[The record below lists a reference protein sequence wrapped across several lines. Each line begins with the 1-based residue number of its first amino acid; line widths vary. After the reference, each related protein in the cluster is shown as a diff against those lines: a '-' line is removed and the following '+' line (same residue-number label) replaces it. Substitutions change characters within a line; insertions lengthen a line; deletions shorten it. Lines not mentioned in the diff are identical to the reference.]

1 MMFFDSYA
9 IIEIINL
16 NKNYLEFSDEIIISN
31 SLNLAEVYYALL
43 KTTNQKTADYFLE
56 KLDIKLLEIT
66 KEISIEAAKFRFN
79 NKKKKISFADAI
91 GYVTAL
97 KLNMKFLTGDKEFRD
112 FENVEFVK

>member
-16 NKNYLEFSDEIIISN
+16 NQKYLKFADEVIVTN

-43 KTTNQKTADYFLE
+43 KTSNKKTADYLISKFDFRLI
-56 KLDIKLLEIT
+56 DIT
-66 KEISIEAAKFRFN
+66 KELSLEAAKFRFDN
-79 NKKKKISFADAI
+79 RKKKISFADAI

-97 KLNMKFLTGDKEFRD
+97 KLGMKFLTGDKEFESL
-112 FENVEFVK
+112 ENVEFVK

>member
-16 NKNYLEFSDEIIISN
+16 NEKYLDFADEIIITN

-43 KTTNQKTADYFLE
+43 KITNKKTADYFLE
-56 KLDIKLLEIT
+56 KLDIKLIEIT
-66 KEISIEAAKFRFN
+66 KEISIDAAKFRFDN
-79 NKKKKISFADAI
+79 RKKKISFADAI
-91 GYVTAL
+91 GYITAL
-97 KLNMKFLTGDKEFRD
+97 NLNIKFLTGDKEFKD